1 MTKENKFYLWL
12 VVGLV
17 IVGGL
22 AWWMQRRAAIPG
34 TELAGGPPTGAAKT
48 SP

>member
-17 IVGGL
+17 VVGMG
-22 AWWMQRRAAIPG
+22 AWWFQKNRAAM
-34 TELAGGPPTGAAKT
+34 ELGGGPPTGAAKT